1 MEKLRQI
8 IDPKDIDAI
17 IYHHPCPDGYSAAF
31 VASLYIPGIIL
42 IPTKI
47 NPTPLDYELI
57 KDKNVIMIDIVTHDY
72 EVIKSHAKNL
82 IILDHHL
89 SNQKKLENV
98 PFAYFDMHKSG
109 VGLAWEFFFKTDDKM
124 PLFLKAVQDR
134 DIWSWSQ
141 PESRNFTDGLYE
153 ELDLDDFAF
162 TIFTNL
168 MDEFLEKIPE
178 RPLFMK
184 YYNLG
189 ETLNRI
195 KQKNINILLKNA
207 NNRYEVNVP
216 EETPKKYVAYIFN
229 VTGSFT
235 SDLGNYVAS
244 NLECDFVIIW
254 SYNHNDEKYSYSL
267 RSIDSKADVSI
278 IANAFGGGGH
288 RNAAGLSSLMH
299 PKELFSYKKI

>member
-1 MEKLRQI
+1 
-8 IDPKDIDAI
+8 
-17 IYHHPCPDGYSAAF
+17 
-31 VASLYIPGIIL
+31 
-42 IPTKI
+42 
-47 NPTPLDYELI
+47 
-57 KDKNVIMIDIVTHDY
+57 
-72 EVIKSHAKNL
+72 
-82 IILDHHL
+82 
-89 SNQKKLENV
+89 
-98 PFAYFDMHKSG
+98 
-109 VGLAWEFFFKTDDKM
+109 
-124 PLFLKAVQDR
+124 
-134 DIWSWSQ
+134 
-141 PESRNFTDGLYE
+141 
-153 ELDLDDFAF
+153 
-162 TIFTNL
+162 

-178 RPLFMK
+178 RLLFMK

-244 NLECDFVIIW
+244 NMECDFVIIW

-278 IANAFGGGGH
+278 IANALGGGGH
-288 RNAAGLSSLMH
+288 RNAAGLASLLH
-299 PKELFSYKKI
+299 PKELFSYQKI